1 MKKHKKRA
9 SRHSKSSLTQKV
21 VGNIGRVVLF
31 GAAATAATG
40 LFVSWVSR
48 RMESILSDK
57 DSKENAFKHNVM
69 LQFPIVSEDDQEK
82 GNIAANYEK
91 NKKRYFKMFIDII
104 KENKKRHKYWT
115 SFSENYMNHYLQQ
128 TELPKEIKDDIFSV
142 KDINDDFIK
151 KTIQEWY
158 DKTYKKYNQTV
169 SIWKRIGFI

>member
-69 LQFPIVSEDDQEK
+69 LQFPIVSEDEQEK
-82 GNIAANYEK
+82 RNSAANYEK
-91 NKKRYFKMFIDII
+91 NKNRYLEMFIKII
-104 KENKKRHKYWT
+104 TEKQKSYMYWT
-115 SFSENYMNHYLQQ
+115 SFSEQYMNRYLQQ
-128 TELPKEIKDDIFSV
+128 SELPREIKDDILNV
-142 KDINDDFIK
+142 KDINDDFIT

-158 DKTYKKYNQTV
+158 EKTYKKYNQTV